1 MVAAYLGGW
10 RPLGERSQEVPR
22 TARPSWVLRFH
33 DSAQSASLLDRQVIR
48 FVLGKG
54 EQHQKLVARRMPEVD
69 DPCPAAL
76 PPPPQRPAELPETTR
91 APNDLAGIRSSDESE
106 LQESVLLGR
115 KQIVDPAG
123 ENPRLDDDHGGS
135 IRQWRMSSKAYLLPV
150 AAPVPAPPA
159 AP

>member
-69 DPCPAAL
+69 GPCPAAL
-76 PPPPQRPAELPETTR
+76 PPPAQRPAELPETTR
-91 APNDLAGIRSSDESE
+91 ARMILPASGRATRASSKSRYSSGENRSSIRRVKPRVSTMTTGEVYANGVC
-106 LQESVLLGR
+106 QAR
-115 KQIVDPAG
+115 PASCVPG
-123 ENPRLDDDHGGS
+123 
-135 IRQWRMSSKAYLLPV
+135 
-150 AAPVPAPPA
+150 AAV
-159 AP
+159 